1 MSSPKVSK
9 VTLFII
15 AASSFITP
23 FLASSV
29 TTALKI
35 IGADFSLSSV
45 GVGWIVSSYLLSA
58 AVFMVPVGKLA
69 DIHGQKIFF
78 STGCWIITVTS
89 LICGLAPYAWLL
101 IVGRIVQGIGAAM
114 ISTTSVAIISG
125 LFSPE
130 KRGKYLGIT
139 ISSVYLGLT
148 TGPFIGGLVTQYL
161 GWRYLFLI
169 TVPIGL
175 AITLMIHLGIPN
187 IKPAGHNTRLDIT
200 GSILFG
206 VALTCLLYGLSVL
219 PALTG
224 FFAIVIAALCLVL
237 FVKREIKSSTPLLG
251 IALLRQSSFAF
262 SSLAAL
268 INYSATFAVT
278 FIIALYLQCVKGF
291 SPQYTG
297 ILLMCQPAVMTFV
310 SPVAG
315 RLSDY
320 KEPRIISSAGMLLCV
335 SALVILTLL
344 TAGSPII
351 HVIIGLVVL
360 GFGCGLF
367 SAPNTAAVMSSVE
380 KKKYGTASA
389 FIAMMRIV
397 GQMLSMAV
405 AMLVLSIFTGTTV
418 VSNMNVGRFLTSQKM
433 ILSVSAVL
441 CFVGTFFSLS
451 RGKIHGSRRGYTPHH
466 E

>member
-1 MSSPKVSK
+1 
-9 VTLFII
+9 
-15 AASSFITP
+15 
-23 FLASSV
+23 
-29 TTALKI
+29 
-35 IGADFSLSSV
+35 
-45 GVGWIVSSYLLSA
+45 
-58 AVFMVPVGKLA
+58 
-69 DIHGQKIFF
+69 
-78 STGCWIITVTS
+78 
-89 LICGLAPYAWLL
+89 
-101 IVGRIVQGIGAAM
+101 
-114 ISTTSVAIISG
+114 
-125 LFSPE
+125 
-130 KRGKYLGIT
+130 
-139 ISSVYLGLT
+139 
-148 TGPFIGGLVTQYL
+148 
-161 GWRYLFLI
+161 
-169 TVPIGL
+169 
-175 AITLMIHLGIPN
+175 
-187 IKPAGHNTRLDIT
+187 
-200 GSILFG
+200 
-206 VALTCLLYGLSVL
+206 
-219 PALTG
+219 LTG

-291 SPQYTG
+291 SPQSTG